1 MAPKMKARPKVRVT
15 ESDFDKLTAVSHAP
29 RTLTPGVEL
38 LLEELERFSIVPDHA
53 DRRLKFVRLGSKV
66 TYRDL
71 GLQRERT
78 VRVGLPGEADVDEN
92 RISVL
97 APVGA
102 ALMGLSV
109 GDVFRWTGPDERPRE
124 IEVLAIED

>member
-1 MAPKMKARPKVRVT
+1 MTTKTKARPKVRVT
-15 ESDFDKLTAVSHAP
+15 EADFEKLAAIGRASRAP
-29 RTLTPGVEL
+29 MPGASL
-38 LLEELERFSIVPDHA
+38 LLEELERFSIVSDA
-53 DRRLKFVRLGSKV
+53 DRGKKFVRLGSQV

-71 GLQRERT
+71 VLQRERT
-78 VRVGLPGEADVDEN
+78 VRVGLPGEANVDEN

-109 GDVFRWTGPDERPRE
+109 GDVFRWTGPDEKPRE
-124 IEVLAIED
+124 IEVLKIED

>member
-1 MAPKMKARPKVRVT
+1 MATKTRARPKVRVT

-29 RTLTPGVEL
+29 RAPTPGAEL

-71 GLQRERT
+71 VLQRERT

-97 APVGA
+97 APIGA
-102 ALMGLSV
+102 ALIGLAV
-109 GDVFRWTGPDERPRE
+109 GDVFRWTGADEKVRE

>member
-1 MAPKMKARPKVRVT
+1 MTLKTRARPKVRVT
-15 ESDFDKLTAVSHAP
+15 EADFEKLSAISRAP
-29 RTLTPGVEL
+29 RSPMPGASL
-38 LLEELERFSIVPDHA
+38 LLEELERFAIVSDHT
-53 DRRLKFVRLGSKV
+53 DRRFVRLGSLV

-71 GLQRERT
+71 VLQRERT

-109 GDVFRWTGPDERPRE
+109 GDVFRWAGPDDRPRE
-124 IEVLAIED
+124 IEVLKIED

>member
-1 MAPKMKARPKVRVT
+1 MTTKTKARPKVRVT
-15 ESDFDKLTAVSHAP
+15 EADFEKLAAIGRASRSP
-29 RTLTPGVEL
+29 MPGASL
-38 LLEELERFSIVPDHA
+38 LLEELERFSIVSDA
-53 DRRLKFVRLGSKV
+53 DRGKKFVRLGSQV

-71 GLQRERT
+71 VLQRERT
-78 VRVGLPGEADVDEN
+78 VRVGLPGEANVDEN

-109 GDVFRWTGPDERPRE
+109 GDVFRWTGPDDKPRE
-124 IEVLAIED
+124 IEVLKIED